1 MVESGL
7 CAAEVSAG
15 RVAGFSRLGARELAG
30 AGYSW
35 ALREACRGVA
45 GLEWAAAALEELLVL
60 GAWIRMLR
68 ARHSRLGINT
78 YVLYGKVT
86 QLKKLIEALYEY
98 IERLEA

>member
-1 MVESGL
+1 M
-7 CAAEVSAG
+7 
-15 RVAGFSRLGARELAG
+15 
-30 AGYSW
+30 
-35 ALREACRGVA
+35 A